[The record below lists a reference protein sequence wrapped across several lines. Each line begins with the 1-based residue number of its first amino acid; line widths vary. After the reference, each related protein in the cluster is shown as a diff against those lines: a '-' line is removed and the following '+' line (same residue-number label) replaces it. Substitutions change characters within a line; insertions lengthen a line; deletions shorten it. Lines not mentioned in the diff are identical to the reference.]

1 MFGSGIKLWLFIHK
15 NGGRIPNR
23 TSEIQTRDAE
33 SDQTVPHQVE
43 DEAEIG
49 EGEDGGE
56 DVEDGVVECKHIHHH
71 KVDVDGAHP
80 QDEQT
85 PADLPHAANTTP
97 SSTADHSS

>member
-1 MFGSGIKLWLFIHK
+1 M
-15 NGGRIPNR
+15 
-23 TSEIQTRDAE
+23 A
-33 SDQTVPHQVE
+33 HQVE

-49 EGEDGGE
+49 EREDGGE